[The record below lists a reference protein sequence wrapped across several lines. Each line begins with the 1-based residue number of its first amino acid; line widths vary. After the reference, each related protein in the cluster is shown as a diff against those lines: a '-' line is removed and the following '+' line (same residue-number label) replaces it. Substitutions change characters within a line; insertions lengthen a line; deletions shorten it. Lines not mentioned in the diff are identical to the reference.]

1 MAETVLF
8 RHYIHQLTNMIF
20 DFEKELEDLDF
31 TTHVCSLTLA
41 VTVVSFSIIY
51 QILSYN
57 QLTVVL

>member
-1 MAETVLF
+1 
-8 RHYIHQLTNMIF
+8 MIF

-41 VTVVSFSIIY
+41 FTVVSFSIIY

>member
-1 MAETVLF
+1 
-8 RHYIHQLTNMIF
+8 MIF